1 MTSLNNCARIWRQS
15 PARFFSL
22 ARTLQIDK
30 TLLGIDAVAL
40 DRYSDSK
47 LVLSPIGAQGFLLG
61 RGNQPLSPTV
71 IRRTGARNIIVLS
84 TPAKLA
90 RTPLL
95 RFDTGDA
102 MLDVDM
108 ISRKF
113 FAVIIGYHRTRLVKV
128 AV

>member
-1 MTSLNNCARIWRQS
+1 
-15 PARFFSL
+15 
-22 ARTLQIDK
+22 
-30 TLLGIDAVAL
+30 
-40 DRYSDSK
+40 
-47 LVLSPIGAQGFLLG
+47 
-61 RGNQPLSPTV
+61 
-71 IRRTGARNIIVLS
+71 VLS

-102 MLDVDM
+102 MLDADM

-113 FAVIIGYHRTRLVKV
+113 FSVIIGHHRTRLVKV